1 MYCSLIYHDD
11 VKSFDTD
18 WNGYTLVF
26 TPLVWL
32 TTTVAIASAFAVV
45 HIIAKGPDIKL
56 IDSLAFSVASF
67 AIRDNVHMTPA

>member
-1 MYCSLIYHDD
+1 M
-11 VKSFDTD
+11 
-18 WNGYTLVF
+18 VF